1 MIARILRR
9 TFLLALLP
17 LLAACRF
24 PVLDPK
30 GQIGIEERNLIVT
43 ATLLMLIVVIPV
55 IVMTLLFAWRY
66 RDREGHSGY
75 LPDWSHSGKIEA
87 VVWAVPCVI
96 IAVLA
101 VITWNSSHDLDP
113 YKPIDHDLKPIN
125 IQVVALDWKWLFIYP
140 DEGIATVNEIV
151 VPADRPLA
159 FSITSSAMMNSF
171 SIPEL
176 GGQIY
181 AMAGMETKLH
191 LIANEQGTF
200 DGLSA
205 NYSGAGFS
213 DMQFKVRAV
222 SDEAYSAWIDTV
234 HAGHNTLD
242 GPSYETLAQPS
253 SKVEASFFA
262 QVTPGLFDDIV
273 RNKYMVLSHPVEP
286 RS

>member
-1 MIARILRR
+1 MIAKTLRR
-9 TFLLALLP
+9 LFLLSLLP

-30 GQIGIEERNLIVT
+30 GQVGIEERNLIVT

-75 LPDWSHSGKIEA
+75 LPNWSHSGKIEF

-96 IAVLA
+96 IAILA

-113 YKPIDHDLKPIN
+113 YKPLDHAEEPVN
-125 IQVVALDWKWLFIYP
+125 IQVVSLDWKWLFIYP
-140 DEGIATVNEIV
+140 EEGIATVNEIV
-151 VPADRPLA
+151 VPANRPVN
-159 FSITSSAMMNSF
+159 FSISSSALMNSF
-171 SIPEL
+171 WIPEL

-191 LIANEQGTF
+191 LIADHEGVY

-205 NYSGAGFS
+205 NYSGHGFS
-213 DMQFKVRAV
+213 DMQFKMRAV
-222 SDEAYSAWIDTV
+222 TDQAYDAWIDTV
-234 HAGHNTLD
+234 HAGHNTLNGD
-242 GPSYETLAQPS
+242 SYQDLARPSTN
-253 SKVEASFFA
+253 VEPMFYA
-262 QVTPGLFDDIV
+262 QVQPGLFDDIV
-273 RNKYMVLSHPVEP
+273 RNKYMVLGHHVEP